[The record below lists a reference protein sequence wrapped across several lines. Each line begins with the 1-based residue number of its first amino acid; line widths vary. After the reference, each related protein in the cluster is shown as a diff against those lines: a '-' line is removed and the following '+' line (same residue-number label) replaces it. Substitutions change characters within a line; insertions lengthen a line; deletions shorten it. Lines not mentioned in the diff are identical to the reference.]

1 MPHGIESLIPKK
13 GKNRSI
19 KKSEIRRKDSIFWI
33 EIKKIKPNPLQ
44 PRKEFNKKYLKELA
58 SSIEKY
64 GILQPLIAK
73 KIQKKVPGGEK
84 VEYQLIAGERRLK
97 AAKMVEMKEVPV
109 IIEEIKRE
117 EELPISLVENLQREN
132 LNPLEKANAFKRLIE
147 EFNLTQKEAGKIVGK
162 SREAVSNALRILE
175 LPEEI
180 KNSIKKEEISE
191 GHAKALLA
199 VKEEQRMKIFREIIE
214 KKLPVREVEKKAK
227 VRKKEAKKEDKS
239 LQKLQDKISKAL
251 KIKKIKIKKTQG
263 KIELTLVF
271 QSKKELDKFLST
283 R

>member
-1 MPHGIESLIPKK
+1 
-13 GKNRSI
+13 
-19 KKSEIRRKDSIFWI
+19 
-33 EIKKIKPNPLQ
+33 
-44 PRKEFNKKYLKELA
+44 
-58 SSIEKY
+58 
-64 GILQPLIAK
+64 
-73 KIQKKVPGGEK
+73 
-84 VEYQLIAGERRLK
+84 
-97 AAKMVEMKEVPV
+97 MVEMKEVPV

-251 KIKKIKIKKTQG
+251 KIKNIKIKKAQG